1 MCRFRQCRGGSLP
14 PRRPARSRA
23 RRRRGDPPL
32 LAPLTSRATLRPA
45 AKGLACYPRRCCRL
59 FGPRSPPHPLPV
71 CSPVCSRT
79 PRRMYGRLPHAR
91 PAPPGQRQPRL
102 QSPTVIGAGA
112 SALVSRTALAVV
124 RRVALPLAP
133 LEATL
138 RPEAEAGSWGAGT
151 RVAAWPPGAANA
163 AVASARAAAAPAPVG
178 ASAAAA
184 AAVAVVASA
193 VAAAVAASVRAELA
207 ASASAAVVAAPA
219 AAAPMGE
226 GAAASAAGSVA
237 TYAAAAAARATAVSG
252 A

>member
-163 AVASARAAAAPAPVG
+163 AVASALAAAAPAPVG

-193 VAAAVAASVRAELA
+193 AAAEPA
-207 ASASAAVVAAPA
+207 ASASAAAVAAPA

>member
-163 AVASARAAAAPAPVG
+163 AVASALAAAAPAPVG

-193 VAAAVAASVRAELA
+193 AAAEPA
-207 ASASAAVVAAPA
+207 ASASAAAVAAPA

-237 TYAAAAAARATAVSG
+237 TCAAAAAAKAIAVSG

>member
-1 MCRFRQCRGGSLP
+1 MCRRRQMCRFRQCRGGSLP

-45 AKGLACYPRRCCRL
+45 AKDLACYPCRCCRL

-79 PRRMYGRLPHAR
+79 PQRMYGRLPHAR

-124 RRVALPLAP
+124 CRVALPLAP

-163 AVASARAAAAPAPVG
+163 AVASGLAAAAPAPVG

-193 VAAAVAASVRAELA
+193 AAAEPA
-207 ASASAAVVAAPA
+207 ASASAAAVAAPA